1 MKGRENGRSSIKSSS
16 HLQSRELYR
25 CRYHSH
31 SEDYTVS
38 HKGACANGNELLH
51 TNSMEQS
58 PSSEVDSR
66 SASQEFPRLLR
77 KPKFHYHV
85 IIKDPPLAFILSQI
99 NPIHNLPPYFN
110 KTDSNIILPS
120 MPRSSE
126 WCLPFRFSSQNIV
139 SISNLSYPCY
149 MVRLSYPP

>member
-1 MKGRENGRSSIKSSS
+1 MANW
-16 HLQSRELYR
+16 QSRER
-25 CRYHSH
+25 AR
-31 SEDYTVS
+31 T
-38 HKGACANGNELLH
+38 H
-51 TNSMEQS
+51 THTHTQVCMY
-58 PSSEVDSR
+58 VCMYVCVCVCMCVCVYVCMYVC